1 MKSLWFKK
9 LKNKVKVLLKK
20 EYSGHDYWHA
30 IRVCNI
36 SEYIGKK
43 EKADL
48 DVLRT
53 AALIHD
59 IYAGEDYATHVE
71 KAVKFANKILRK
83 LGFPESKITDVISCV
98 KNHEKY
104 NWGKTS
110 KISKEAKILQDA
122 DRLDAM
128 GAMGIARTFAFG
140 GWYGRPIYTPEEKYS
155 IYRKFS
161 KTGKSS
167 ITHFYEKLLR
177 LKESMNTKTGK
188 KLAEGRHKFMKMYLK
203 RFFKEWK
210 GEI

>member
-122 DRLDAM
+122 DRLDAI
-128 GAMGIARTFAFG
+128 GAIGIARTFTFG
-140 GWYGRPIYTPEEKYS
+140 GWYGRPIYTPGEKYG
-155 IYRKFS
+155 IYSKFS

-177 LKESMNTKTGK
+177 LKGSMNTKTGK
-188 KLAEGRHKFMKMYLK
+188 KLAEDRHKFMKIYLK
-203 RFFKEWK
+203 RFFKEWE